1 MTTVDASDLYRLSR
15 DLGSI
20 GARASTTMY
29 GVMREGATDIRDTW
43 KRNARLTSGKH
54 GRRYPDSITMDARI
68 GTSIGFEIGPDPR
81 LPQGGMSFEN
91 GSVNQ
96 PPHLDGL
103 RAVEEVGPRIHRRID
118 VALGYLLDGRG
129 L

>member
-1 MTTVDASDLYRLSR
+1 MTTDVSELRALSR
-15 DLGSI
+15 DLGAI
-20 GARASTTMY
+20 GAKATVVMF
-29 GVMREGATDIRDTW
+29 GVLREGAVDVRDTW
-43 KRNARLTSGKH
+43 KRNARLTAGQHGK
-54 GRRYPDSITMDARI
+54 RYPDSITMDARV

-96 PPHLDGL
+96 PPHLDGQ
-103 RAVEEVGPRIHRRID
+103 RAADEVIPRIDRRID
-118 VALGYLLDGRG
+118 AALVYLLGESN

>member
-1 MTTVDASDLYRLSR
+1 MKADASDLYSLSR
-15 DLGSI
+15 DLGKI
-20 GARASTTMY
+20 GAKATSVMY
-29 GVMREGATDIRDTW
+29 GVLREGATDVRDTW
-43 KRNARLTSGKH
+43 KRNARLTSGEH
-54 GRRYPDSITMDARI
+54 GKRYPDSITMDARV

-103 RAVEEVGPRIHRRID
+103 RAVEEVGPRVHRRID
-118 VALGYLLDGRG
+118 VALGYLIGEAG